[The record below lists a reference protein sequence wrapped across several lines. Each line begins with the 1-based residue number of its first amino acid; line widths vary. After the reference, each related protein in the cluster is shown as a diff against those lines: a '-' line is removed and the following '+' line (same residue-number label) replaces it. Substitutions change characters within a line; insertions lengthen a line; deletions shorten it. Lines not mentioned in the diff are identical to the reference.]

1 MLERVTDPSGTRI
14 RLRRVD
20 FRPDAV
26 WGEDVWWMWACPCQS
41 GGMATTFTAALKAA
55 VNHPLDCP
63 RDWPL

>member
-1 MLERVTDPSGTRI
+1 MLERVADPTGTRI

-20 FRPDAV
+20 FKHYEVMGAY
-26 WGEDVWWMWACPCQS
+26 VWWIWACPCQI
-41 GGMATTFTAALKAA
+41 GGMAESHTTALKAA